1 MHAPRITVASGL
13 LLLNGTYDVIC
24 ALAIVF
30 DCCAPFSRLHIDMFV
45 QPEVFQDVALRN
57 LLAHWIFLYGLIRLC
72 CGAELCCLELAA
84 STYLLEMHCLM
95 SMGHKLIPW
104 KANMVSA
111 TCAALVLLCVWARK
125 EAHPAPAG

>member
-1 MHAPRITVASGL
+1 MVVASWL
-13 LLLNGTYDVIC
+13 LLLNGTYDLLC
-24 ALAIVF
+24 ALAIAF

-45 QPEVFQDVALRN
+45 QPEVFQDAALRN

-72 CGAELCCLELAA
+72 CGVGLCGLELAA

-104 KANMVSA
+104 KAITVSVVCVA
-111 TCAALVLLCVWARK
+111 FVLLCVWART
-125 EAHPAPAG
+125 EAYPAPAG